1 MDMIAGGMASN
12 PSGAASRQ
20 PVTTL
25 HPLPTI
31 HSEVNSMS
39 WFANFYRSALGK
51 KYVMAI
57 TGILL
62 FGFVFVHMIGNLKL
76 YLGPDAMNHYGEWLR
91 IIGAPAFPNSA
102 ILWIT
107 RIVLLIAVWFHI
119 QAATQLTLMN
129 RRARPVDYDKREAV
143 IASYASRTMRWGG
156 VIILIFII
164 YHLLHLTT
172 GHAHG
177 DFIHGQPY
185 HNVVVGFQNIWVSL
199 VYIIA
204 NIALGF
210 HLYHGLWSMFQS
222 MGWNHPKFNSWRRV
236 FAVTFALLIAIVNVS
251 YPVTVLLGLVS

>member
-1 MDMIAGGMASN
+1 
-12 PSGAASRQ
+12 
-20 PVTTL
+20 
-25 HPLPTI
+25 
-31 HSEVNSMS
+31 MS

-57 TGILL
+57 TGIML
-62 FGFVFVHMIGNLKL
+62 FGFVFLHMVGNLKL
-76 YLGPDAMNHYGEWLR
+76 YLGADAMNHYGEWLR
-91 IIGAPAFPNSA
+91 VIGAPAFPNSA
-102 ILWIT
+102 VLWIT
-107 RIVLLIAVWFHI
+107 RIVLLIAVWLHI